1 MLSFSICP
9 CYSYLYCILQF
20 ILWHVQSYFRI
31 PFYTCLINDHDSVL
45 HYNLTMSKR
54 LPNKGSLFFPPDLFR
69 TPFWYQTTIDPLLI
83 LKYGHCPWPSCFKG
97 LSFFSARFIHNP
109 LKWCS
114 IKAGSL
120 SLAILFSNRARGGHR
135 TLAAMSRRCRRGPSR
150 TLQNRSV

>member
-1 MLSFSICP
+1 MSNRLSHKGFLVLFHPI
-9 CYSYLYCILQF
+9 YSEPLKTLFHLSLVIVL
-20 ILWHVQSYFRI
+20 
-31 PFYTCLINDHDSVL
+31 DHLVL
-45 HYNLTMSKR
+45 KVNYS
-54 LPNKGSLFFPPDLFR
+54 FPPDLFIP
-69 TPFWYQTTIDPLLI
+69 PFNDVPLKL
-83 LKYGHCPWPSCFKG
+83 GHCPWPSCFKG